1 MRAVSA
7 GDAAARSR
15 RTGPLASLRL
25 VEFAGIGPAPFAAML
40 LADMGAD
47 IVRIDRP
54 DFSGADAR
62 DITLRSRQVVAADLK
77 DAAQRE
83 DVLRLLQSADGLIE
97 GFRPGVMERLGL
109 GPEAVWERNPRLV
122 YGRITGWGQEGP
134 LAAAAG
140 HDINYI
146 ALPGALAAIGPS
158 AGVPVPP
165 LNLVGDYGVGALYI
179 ALGVLAA
186 VIEARVSGRGQ
197 VVDAAM
203 CDGAASMLSIFFTLK
218 AKAQW
223 EEARGANL
231 LDGGAPFYRTYAC
244 ADGRHIALGALEPQ
258 FYETL
263 CRLAGL
269 DDPLFRDRGD
279 KRNWA
284 ELTAKMERVFRAKT
298 RDEWCAILEG
308 SDACFAPVLTMSEA
322 PDHPHLAARQTFAA
336 IDGVLQPAPA
346 PRFSRTPSAVQSP
359 PAAAPASL
367 KDLIAAWQRPVDA
380 PAGVP

>member
-7 GDAAARSR
+7 PDAAARSR
-15 RTGPLASLRL
+15 RTGPLGSLRV
-25 VEFAGIGPAPFAAML
+25 VEFAGIGPGPFAAML

-47 IVRIDRP
+47 VVRIDRP
-54 DFSGADAR
+54 KFSGADPR
-62 DITLRSRQVVAADLK
+62 DITLRSRRVVAVDLK
-77 DAAQRE
+77 SAEQRE
-83 DVLRLLQSADGLIE
+83 AVLRLLEGADVLIE

-109 GPEAVWERNPRLV
+109 GPDAVRAGNPRLV
-122 YGRITGWGQEGP
+122 YGRITGWGQAGP

-146 ALPGALAAIGPS
+146 ALPGALAAIGPRE
-158 AGVPVPP
+158 GGPVPP
-165 LNLVGDYGVGALYI
+165 LNLIGDYGGGALYL
-179 ALGVLAA
+179 AVGVLAA
-186 VIEARVSGRGQ
+186 VIEARTSGRGQ

-218 AKAQW
+218 ARAQW
-223 EEARGANL
+223 EDRRGANM

-244 ADGRHIALGALEPQ
+244 ADGQYVAIGALEPQ

-269 DDPLFRDRGD
+269 DDPAFRDRGD
-279 KRNWA
+279 RTKWPQLA
-284 ELTAKMERVFRAKT
+284 VKMEAVFRQKT

-308 SDACFAPVLTMSEA
+308 TDACFAPVLTMTEA
-322 PDHPHLAARQTFAA
+322 PSHPHLAARGTFTELG
-336 IDGVLQPAPA
+336 GVLQPAPA

-359 PAAAPASL
+359 PAAAPSSIE
-367 KDLIAAWQRPVDA
+367 DLITAWRQPIDDQAGA
-380 PAGVP
+380 P

>member
-1 MRAVSA
+1 
-7 GDAAARSR
+7 
-15 RTGPLASLRL
+15 
-25 VEFAGIGPAPFAAML
+25 
-40 LADMGAD
+40 
-47 IVRIDRP
+47 
-54 DFSGADAR
+54 
-62 DITLRSRQVVAADLK
+62 VVAADLK
-77 DAAQRE
+77 DTAQRE
-83 DVLRLLQSADGLIE
+83 DVLRLLQGADALIE

-109 GPEAVWERNPRLV
+109 GPEAVWARNPRLV

-158 AGVPVPP
+158 AGAPVPP
-165 LNLVGDYGVGALYI
+165 LNLVGDYGGGALYL
-179 ALGVLAA
+179 AVGVLAA

-218 AKAQW
+218 ARGQW
-223 EEARGANL
+223 EDRRGANL
-231 LDGGAPFYRTYAC
+231 LDGGAPFYRTYEC

-269 DDPLFRDRGD
+269 DDPAFRDRGD
-279 KRNWA
+279 KRNWPQLA
-284 ELTAKMERVFRAKT
+284 AKMEKVFRRKT

-308 SDACFAPVLTMSEA
+308 SDACFAPVLTISEA
-322 PDHPHLAARQTFAA
+322 PAHPHLAARQTFAE

-346 PRFSRTPSAVQSP
+346 PRFSRTPAAVQSS

-367 KDLIAAWQRPVDA
+367 KDLIAAWQLPVDA

>member
-1 MRAVSA
+1 MSA
-7 GDAAARSR
+7 KDAAARSR
-15 RTGPLASLRL
+15 RNGPLASLRL

-54 DFSGADAR
+54 NFSGADPR
-62 DITLRSRQVVAADLK
+62 DITLRGRPVVAADLK
-77 DAAQRE
+77 DGAQRE
-83 DVLRLLQSADGLIE
+83 DVLRLLQGADGLIE

-109 GPEAVWERNPRLV
+109 GPEAVWTRNPRLV

-146 ALPGALAAIGPS
+146 ALSGALAAIGPS
-158 AGVPVPP
+158 AGAPVPP
-165 LNLVGDYGVGALYI
+165 LNLVGDYGGGALYL
-179 ALGVLAA
+179 AVGVLAA

-218 AKAQW
+218 ARGQW
-223 EEARGANL
+223 EDRRGANL
-231 LDGGAPFYRTYAC
+231 LDGGAPFYRTYEC
-244 ADGRHIALGALEPQ
+244 ADGCHIALGALEPQ

-269 DDPLFRDRGD
+269 DDPVFRDRGD
-279 KRNWA
+279 KRNWPQ
-284 ELTAKMERVFRAKT
+284 LTAKMEKVFRLKT

-322 PDHPHLAARQTFAA
+322 PAHPHIAARETFAE

-346 PRFSRTPSAVQSP
+346 PRFSRTPAAVQSS

-367 KDLIAAWQRPVDA
+367 KDLIAAWQVPVDA
-380 PAGVP
+380 QAGVP